1 MPPPGLVDEVARGL
15 RRVLGLHLFNF
26 DMIRGRKA
34 AGGGGQYF
42 IIDINYFSG
51 FDKLPGYEV
60 ALTDFFDEMIRSPHT
75 GSGRFYRRRNA
86 SKLFCGGAGGVSDG
100 DHVDVLNVEG
110 LNEDQLEEATVGWVS
125 VWQQKVELSIANSP
139 WRGSAAHIEGA
150 ARTIIRFLN
159 TQWSASDRIKAEK
172 KKEPQAPQPW

>member
-86 SKLFCGGAGGVSDG
+86 SKLFCGEVMATPQQPSLFDCDTGVSVSILVA
-100 DHVDVLNVEG
+100 DHEM
-110 LNEDQLEEATVGWVS
+110 EIMQL
-125 VWQQKVELSIANSP
+125 
-139 WRGSAAHIEGA
+139 
-150 ARTIIRFLN
+150 
-159 TQWSASDRIKAEK
+159 
-172 KKEPQAPQPW
+172 

>member
-1 MPPPGLVDEVARGL
+1 VHADTEDDVGDDAEMPPPGLVDEVARGL

-86 SKLFCGGAGGVSDG
+86 SKLFCGGIMGVF
-100 DHVDVLNVEG
+100 VL
-110 LNEDQLEEATVGWVS
+110 S
-125 VWQQKVELSIANSP
+125 LSCDL
-139 WRGSAAHIEGA
+139 
-150 ARTIIRFLN
+150 FY
-159 TQWSASDRIKAEK
+159 
-172 KKEPQAPQPW
+172 